1 MLRWCLLANADLG
14 RAFTRY
20 SKRSSSWSENWYLIV
35 AVLGIALFWIALYFW
50 DRYRKQIIYSDD
62 SEKALFLELC
72 RAHKLNRAERKI
84 LLKAVQAKSLQQPAI
99 LFVDPT
105 VLLQLAFSNSTD
117 SASYTQL
124 SKRLFGTL
132 ALSENER
139 AGLAILNGT
148 SNRL

>member
-72 RAHKLNRAERKI
+72 RAHQLSRAECTI
-84 LLKAVQAKSLQQPAI
+84 LLRAVRAKSLQQPAL

-105 VLLQLAFSNSTD
+105 LLLQLAFSNSTD
-117 SASYTQL
+117 AASYSQL
-124 SKRLFGTL
+124 SKRLFGS
-132 ALSENER
+132 AAVGKNE
-139 AGLAILNGT
+139 
-148 SNRL
+148 